1 MAILKQNNLGKLS
14 GTSGE
19 YIYRIRNGKVVQ
31 YKRPGNQQV
40 SNSKAAKSARVS
52 FAMNIKFAVFINS
65 FPSIKLIWKKA
76 KIKGT
81 THFQKIIKHN
91 SLFTK
96 NYGISIHN
104 IITPPAIPLMV
115 KSLLISMDKIRLNI
129 VLDSEEIKN
138 LINSKF
144 ILHFFFYLY
153 EPRKKSY
160 EQFSFRGFVNEYE
173 ENQINDIHQIE
184 VKFDNEFRSYLI
196 KYRKTIIYLAA
207 SSSYTNSKKIIWT
220 STYAKELNLI

>member
-1 MAILKQNNLGKLS
+1 MVRLQYITPGKS
-14 GTSGE
+14 A
-19 YIYRIRNGKVVQ
+19 GK
-31 YKRPGNQQV
+31 
-40 SNSKAAKSARVS
+40 NSKAAKSARVS

-153 EPRKKSY
+153 EPKKKSY

-184 VKFDNEFRSYLI
+184 VNLIEFDSIY
-196 KYRKTIIYLAA
+196 KKKKKKTII
-207 SSSYTNSKKIIWT
+207 
-220 STYAKELNLI
+220 